1 MHLVN
6 DLAKLIL
13 SYLSIKQLQLFEQ
26 NEAFGL
32 TKTKLITINGLSTI
46 LVKKYGLNKNQIN
59 KYYTKLINN
68 NYLTPIE
75 AFTNIA
81 SLNGDVGY
89 EAQIYITIKTALLY
103 AIKQK
108 DLQLVIYYIG
118 RSPLFLGATKIRG
131 ALLYYAILSDN
142 MDIVKAVCTLF
153 NVNLGM
159 LAKMVGTLPTLLLC
173 KNVINYIVNN
183 ISDKTLLTRLS
194 VLKFYS
200 NTKSTNYDNYINYVY
215 LNNKLTLNQILE
227 LAEPVLLINYVK
239 TTKLTKIVMDC
250 VKPRYFYTYNIY
262 SKYHTDHNQSPFTF
276 DHNRLP
282 FVFDSSQLKR
292 VVELKQL
299 ILTHFIDT
307 ANREYYINCLNV
319 LLNQSITFNLVTIV
333 NQFDKLFISF
343 VLSVLHS
350 QAINIIID
358 NKIVIALDPIQINFM
373 GLPDLTSLM
382 LSTIVYDAKAYKKI
396 LPSKQSIDK
405 FYIIKLNILLSGNYA
420 KISNQTC
427 KLAILRDK
435 NSRRRVRKLQITDYE
450 TMVHLNEECQQNRS
464 EILSIPN
471 IYVARQFAED
481 PQLAK
486 YYKGGANLYLT
497 ECAKIY
503 DQNLATFDLD
513 TLRLNYNEYK
523 NI

>member
-26 NEAFGL
+26 NEAFKL
-32 TKTKLITINGLSTI
+32 VKTKLVTVDSLSTI
-46 LVKKYGLNKNQIN
+46 LVKKYNLNKNQIT
-59 KYYTKLINN
+59 KCYTKFINN
-68 NYLTPIE
+68 NFLTPIE

-89 EAQIYITIKTALLY
+89 EAQIYITTKIALLY

-108 DLQLVIYYIG
+108 DVQLVIYYIG
-118 RSPLFLGATKIRG
+118 RLPLFLSGTKIRG

-142 MDIVKAVCTLF
+142 MEIVKAVCALI
-153 NVNLGM
+153 NVNLTM
-159 LAKMVGTLPTLLLC
+159 LAKIVGTLPALLLS

-183 ISDKTLLTRLS
+183 INNKTLLTKLS

-227 LAEPVLLINYVK
+227 LAEPVLLVNYIK
-239 TTKLTKIVMDC
+239 TTKSTKIVMDC

-262 SKYHTDHNQSPFTF
+262 SKCHDDYSKLRLVF
-276 DHNRLP
+276 DDYGQLR
-282 FVFDSSQLKR
+282 FVFDNSQLKR
-292 VVELKQL
+292 VVNLKQL

-307 ANREYYINCLNV
+307 ANRECYINYLNV
-319 LLNQSITFNLVTIV
+319 LLNQPITFDLVTV
-333 NQFDKLFISF
+333 ANQFDKLFISF

-358 NKIVIALDPIQINFM
+358 NKIVIALGPIQVNSM

-382 LSTIVYDAKAYKKI
+382 LSTIVYDVEAYKKI
-396 LPSKQSIDK
+396 LPFKQSIDR

-420 KISNQTC
+420 KLNNNPIC
-427 KLAILRDK
+427 KLVTLRRK
-435 NSRRRVRKLQITDYE
+435 NSRRRVRKLQITDHE
-450 TMVHLNEECQQNRS
+450 TMVHLNEECQQHWS
-464 EILSIPN
+464 QILSLPN

-486 YYKGGANLYLT
+486 YYKGDANLDL
-497 ECAKIY
+497 AKSAKTY

-513 TLRLNYNEYK
+513 TVLLNYS
-523 NI
+523 